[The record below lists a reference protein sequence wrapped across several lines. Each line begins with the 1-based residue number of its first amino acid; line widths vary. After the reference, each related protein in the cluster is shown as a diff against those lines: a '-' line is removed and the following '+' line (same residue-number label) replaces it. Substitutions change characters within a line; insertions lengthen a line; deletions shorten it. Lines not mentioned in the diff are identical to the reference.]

1 MLQVHHSYQDDFGFI
16 CIIFKQ
22 STAMKWNIFSTI
34 YTYLFSN
41 VQIINIFK
49 FHVYAAATAVL
60 HYGKRL

>member
-1 MLQVHHSYQDDFGFI
+1 MLQVHHSYQDDYGFI
-16 CIIFKQ
+16 MYYFQTIYGYE
-22 STAMKWNIFSTI
+22 MEYLSTI